1 MTAAVTASTQRKRV
15 LDKDDDNDIW
25 DMRHCPIGEYGYE
38 AVASVSD
45 ALESARPGGL
55 ALAYLIIG

>member
-1 MTAAVTASTQRKRV
+1 MTLSAKKGILCVED
-15 LDKDDDNDIW
+15 DKDTL
-25 DMRHCPIGEYGYE
+25 DMRHFLPGEYGYE
-38 AVASVSD
+38 AVIGSTVSD